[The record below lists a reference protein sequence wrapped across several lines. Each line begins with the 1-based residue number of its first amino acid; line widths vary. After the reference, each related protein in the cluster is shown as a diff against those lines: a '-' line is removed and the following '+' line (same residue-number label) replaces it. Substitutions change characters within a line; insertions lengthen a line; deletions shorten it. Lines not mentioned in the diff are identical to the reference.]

1 MEFIVLLCAALV
13 FGPSIYQFSYFKKY
27 QTISRAMGFL
37 IGLGYWSIIFV
48 TLLMPMMIAAEEG
61 TVALIIVT
69 IIALA
74 ITGGIFYFIFKK
86 RTQKLKDFY
95 PDDKF
100 IAAKEMIACTGMLI
114 GSLLMIVVIFLPF
127 ARRNND

>member
-1 MEFIVLLCAALV
+1 MEFLFLLIMALV

-37 IGLGYWSIIFV
+37 VGLGYWSIIFV

-86 RTQKLKDFY
+86 RAQKLKDFY

-100 IAAKEMIACTGMLI
+100 IAAKEMIACSGMLVGCI
-114 GSLLMIVVIFLPF
+114 LMVFVIFLPF
-127 ARRNND
+127 ARKNND

>member
-74 ITGGIFYFIFKK
+74 ITGGIFYLIFKK
-86 RTQKLKDFY
+86 RTQKLKVFY

-100 IAAKEMIACTGMLI
+100 IAAKEMIACSGMLI
-114 GSLLMIVVIFLPF
+114 GSLLMIVFIFLPF